1 LEDIQKAQGR
11 LRFPLFTFVTQ
22 VCTFILSFIWTAFQV
37 ENTEDIKY
45 PEPERNAVN
54 LNQTTTPIA
63 DRFASRQIT
72 HERNPGP
79 NDRPLEL
86 TGVNSKLR
94 RVPEVD
100 GGEGSTEYHAS
111 PRTPPS
117 KEALKKMSA
126 NVPGHKRTE
135 PIPVASTL
143 APPRTSRAAPHS
155 SSEGKVTRLELEQ
168 QLSVSLAAQTER
180 DHRIAQLTDELALKS
195 ALLEQAEA
203 NAVEA
208 ARRAEPELREHADDR
223 RPMRTSL
230 VKQRDVELVDMQARL
245 GDMQVKLDELLLS
258 RDQQIGQY
266 EKEFANVRTK
276 LEAKESELDAVRL
289 RLTDAEKGLAKR
301 KAEADTLH
309 ARIAAGSVNG
319 DEDQVTRRFMERAR
333 ALEAEMV
340 SKRWN
345 EKSIEEMEC
354 RNEGGGYF
362 NWTMTIRYLIISL
375 KGWPIFNGIN
385 SFSCILGFFG
395 RQHKVPK
402 HESRKEC

>member
-1 LEDIQKAQGR
+1 
-11 LRFPLFTFVTQ
+11 
-22 VCTFILSFIWTAFQV
+22 
-37 ENTEDIKY
+37 
-45 PEPERNAVN
+45 
-54 LNQTTTPIA
+54 
-63 DRFASRQIT
+63 
-72 HERNPGP
+72 
-79 NDRPLEL
+79 
-86 TGVNSKLR
+86 VNSKLR

-111 PRTPPS
+111 PRTLPS

-143 APPRTSRAAPHS
+143 APQRTSRAAPHS
-155 SSEGKVTRLELEQ
+155 SSEEKVTRSELEQ

-203 NAVEA
+203 NAVGA

-230 VKQRDVELVDMQARL
+230 VKQKDVELVDMQARL

-258 RDQQIGQY
+258 RDQQIEQ
-266 EKEFANVRTK
+266 FANVRTK

-309 ARIAAGSVNG
+309 ARIAAGSVNR

-354 RNEGGGYF
+354 RNEGGVYF

-375 KGWPIFNGIN
+375 KGRPIFNGIN
-385 SFSCILGFFG
+385 NFSCILGFFG
-395 RQHKVPK
+395 R
-402 HESRKEC
+402 